1 MMFCCS
7 SKENFCED
15 FSCKVEKND
24 KGLII
29 SLSSDDKEKVEAL
42 QNMMEN
48 AKKLCCCDDKKD
60 DKKSDSCC

>member
-15 FSCKVEKND
+15 FSCKVEKNE

-29 SLSSDDKEKVEAL
+29 SLLSDDKEKVEAL
-42 QNMMEN
+42 QSMMEN
-48 AKKLCCCDDKKD
+48 AKKLCCCDTDNDKSK
-60 DKKSDSCC
+60 SCC